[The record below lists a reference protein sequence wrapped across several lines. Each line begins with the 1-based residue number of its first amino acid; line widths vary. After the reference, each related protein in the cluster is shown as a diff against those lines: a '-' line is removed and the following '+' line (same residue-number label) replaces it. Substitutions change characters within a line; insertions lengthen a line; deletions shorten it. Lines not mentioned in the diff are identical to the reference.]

1 LYELN
6 RLLNILEEFEVGKQ
20 SLIQIRSS
28 EEVSRWMKR
37 EIEEQI
43 NRNGQYKANFEK
55 IMGELRT
62 AFQAK
67 LSTIENKKIA

>member
-1 LYELN
+1 
-6 RLLNILEEFEVGKQ
+6 
-20 SLIQIRSS
+20 
-28 EEVSRWMKR
+28 MKR